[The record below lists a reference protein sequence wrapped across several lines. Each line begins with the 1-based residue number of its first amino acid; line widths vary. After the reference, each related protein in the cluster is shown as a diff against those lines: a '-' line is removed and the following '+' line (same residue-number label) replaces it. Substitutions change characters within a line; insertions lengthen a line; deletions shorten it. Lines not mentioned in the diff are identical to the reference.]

1 MPQIYDEEADFQL
14 GKAKVLR
21 EGQDVTIIACGV
33 MVSRALE
40 AADALGARGIRAR
53 VLDMHTIKPLDDE
66 AVRRAAEETGG
77 IVTVEEHSI
86 VGGLGGAVCESV
98 CSLAPVPVIRVGVA
112 DVFGRSGKPDEL
124 LEAYGLTAGN
134 IACAAERIIKMKKT
148 H

>member
-1 MPQIYDEEADFQL
+1 
-14 GKAKVLR
+14 
-21 EGQDVTIIACGV
+21 

-112 DVFGRSGKPDEL
+112 DVFGRSGKPDEH